1 MDDSPYSNREI
12 DEKWDNIAN
21 ALSRIE
27 IQTTTTNGRVTKL
40 ERNVEIDKAVHDAQL
55 KLIKNF
61 LYVLS
66 STMVFILGSIVVPI
80 ITTWMQTHGV

>member
-40 ERNVEIDKAVHDAQL
+40 ERV
-55 KLIKNF
+55 
-61 LYVLS
+61 
-66 STMVFILGSIVVPI
+66 G
-80 ITTWMQTHGV
+80 